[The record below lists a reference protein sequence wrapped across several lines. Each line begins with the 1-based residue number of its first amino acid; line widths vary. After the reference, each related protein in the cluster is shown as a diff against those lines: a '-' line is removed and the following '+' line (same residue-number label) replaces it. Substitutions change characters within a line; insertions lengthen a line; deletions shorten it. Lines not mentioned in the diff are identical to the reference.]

1 MAFVAFEPNRKTY
14 AIVVVGVGLGVADKF
29 GIQIPWPVGWA
40 LKLLGQPAL
49 LAAIRSE
56 SAKSA
61 DDIVRLVDDI
71 LAQITIPLP
80 PSLNPNVDV
89 TGNTVSTITV
99 EVKPLDPVARQ

>member
-14 AIVVVGVGLGVADKF
+14 ALVVIGVGLGVADKF
-29 GIQIPWPVGWA
+29 GIQIPWLVSWA

-71 LAQITIPLP
+71 LAQITIPSP
-80 PSLNPNVDV
+80 PPLNPNVDV
-89 TGNTVSTITV
+89 TGNTVNTIPV
-99 EVKPLDPVARQ
+99 EVHNLAPPDK